1 MKMKDL
7 DEQVSLEAEPDFGKF
22 NQDDIM
28 RSIAKKK
35 DSADDDEAGMDSK
48 ATDAMSARLMKATD
62 YPDGDTITTDD
73 GRSFKVG
80 QRRASTIR
88 GVLTNDGIKPNDRLK
103 LDKML
108 RTDGDTFAKVMEPKD
123 PKVLQDLLMQM
134 MGEVVKPEKSI
145 Y

>member
-1 MKMKDL
+1 MNDL
-7 DEQVSLEAEPDFGKF
+7 VQEALSDY
-22 NQDDIM
+22 DIATIG
-28 RSIAKKK
+28 RNRK
-35 DSADDDEAGMDSK
+35 DSADDDEHGMDSK
-48 ATDAMSARLMKATD
+48 ATDVMSARLMRATD

-73 GRSFKVG
+73 GKSFKVG

-88 GVLTNDGIKPNDRLK
+88 GVLTNDGIKPNDRAR

-134 MGEVVKPEKSI
+134 MGEIDKPEKSN

>member
-1 MKMKDL
+1 MNDL
-7 DEQVSLEAEPDFGKF
+7 VQEALSDY
-22 NQDDIM
+22 DIATIG
-28 RSIAKKK
+28 RNRK
-35 DSADDDEAGMDSK
+35 DSADDDEHGIDSK
-48 ATDAMSARLMKATD
+48 ATDVMSARLMRATD

-73 GRSFKVG
+73 GKSFKVG

-88 GVLTNDGIKPNDRLK
+88 GVLTNDGIKPNDRAR

-134 MGEVVKPEKSI
+134 MGEIDRPEKSN

>member
-1 MKMKDL
+1 MNDLVQEALSDYDIATIGRNRKD
-7 DEQVSLEAEPDFGKF
+7 
-22 NQDDIM
+22 
-28 RSIAKKK
+28 R
-35 DSADDDEAGMDSK
+35 ADDDEHGMDSK
-48 ATDAMSARLMKATD
+48 ATDVMSARLMRATD

-73 GRSFKVG
+73 GKSFKVG

-88 GVLTNDGIKPNDRLK
+88 GVLTNDGIKPNDRAR

-134 MGEVVKPEKSI
+134 MGEIDRPEKSN

>member
-1 MKMKDL
+1 MNDL
-7 DEQVSLEAEPDFGKF
+7 VQEALSDY
-22 NQDDIM
+22 DIATIG
-28 RSIAKKK
+28 RNRK
-35 DSADDDEAGMDSK
+35 DSADDDEHGMDTK

-73 GRSFKVG
+73 GKSFKVG

-88 GVLTNDGIKPNDRLK
+88 GVLTNDSIKPNDRQK

-134 MGEVVKPEKSI
+134 MGEIDRPEKSN

>member
-1 MKMKDL
+1 MNDL
-7 DEQVSLEAEPDFGKF
+7 VQEALSDY
-22 NQDDIM
+22 DIATIG
-28 RSIAKKK
+28 RNRK
-35 DSADDDEAGMDSK
+35 DSADDDEHGMDSK
-48 ATDAMSARLMKATD
+48 ATDVMSGRLMRATD

-73 GRSFKVG
+73 GKSFKVG

-88 GVLTNDGIKPNDRLK
+88 GVLTNDGIKPNDRAR

-134 MGEVVKPEKSI
+134 MGEIDRPEKSN

>member
-1 MKMKDL
+1 MNDL
-7 DEQVSLEAEPDFGKF
+7 VQEALSDY
-22 NQDDIM
+22 DIATIG
-28 RSIAKKK
+28 RNRE
-35 DSADDDEAGMDSK
+35 DSADDDEHGMDTK

-73 GRSFKVG
+73 GKSFKVG

-88 GVLTNDGIKPNDRLK
+88 GVLTDDSIKPNDRQK

-134 MGEVVKPEKSI
+134 MGEIDRPEKSN

>member
-1 MKMKDL
+1 MKMNDL
-7 DEQVSLEAEPDFGKF
+7 VQEALSDY
-22 NQDDIM
+22 DIATIG
-28 RSIAKKK
+28 RNRK
-35 DSADDDEAGMDSK
+35 DSADDDEHGMDTK

-73 GRSFKVG
+73 GKSFKVG

-88 GVLTNDGIKPNDRLK
+88 GVLTDDSIKPNDRLK

-134 MGEVVKPEKSI
+134 MGEIDRPEKSN

>member
-1 MKMKDL
+1 MNDL
-7 DEQVSLEAEPDFGKF
+7 VQEALSDY
-22 NQDDIM
+22 DIATIG
-28 RSIAKKK
+28 RNRK
-35 DSADDDEAGMDSK
+35 DSADDDEHGMDTK

-73 GRSFKVG
+73 GKSFKVG

-88 GVLTNDGIKPNDRLK
+88 GVLTDDSIKPNDRQK

-134 MGEVVKPEKSI
+134 MGEIDRPEKSN

>member
-1 MKMKDL
+1 MKMNDL
-7 DEQVSLEAEPDFGKF
+7 VQEALSDY
-22 NQDDIM
+22 DIATIG
-28 RSIAKKK
+28 RNRK
-35 DSADDDEAGMDSK
+35 DSADDDEHGMDSK
-48 ATDAMSARLMKATD
+48 ATDAMAGRLMKATD

-73 GRSFKVG
+73 GKSFKVG

-88 GVLTNDGIKPNDRLK
+88 GVLTNDSIKPNDRQK

-134 MGEVVKPEKSI
+134 MGEIDRPEKSN